1 MNGAPYW
8 KFKKK
13 IIFELLLVQKKP
25 VIPVTILCN
34 WLEDLLNS
42 ILFDLNLGKIN
53 ENTRPVLASTSY

>member
-1 MNGAPYW
+1 MVHPTENS
-8 KFKKK
+8 KKNYFRV
-13 IIFELLLVQKKP
+13 ITSSKKT